1 MVKQLDLVPVFHRWN
16 RWTRSRCFRLAR
28 EGRPPV

>member
-16 RWTRSRCFRLAR
+16 SWTWSRCFTD
-28 EGRPPV
+28 